1 MSREMKRVLFITH
14 AGNPGGAEYKMISL
28 CRAIGKT
35 AEAMLFQHGH
45 LETLLQEE
53 NIGFSVHPMPS
64 RITNFHKENGL
75 VKILKMIPPTLSMA
89 GKVSKESSHYDV
101 IVCMSQK
108 SFIISSLAKPL
119 MKKPIVWFMN
129 DLLSP
134 DHFNKVLILLLV
146 VLSRMTANHIV
157 LNSQASYD
165 AWITS
170 GGRRKNVS
178 IIYSGID
185 SRKIDNDLRD
195 KEEINKHKKT
205 FSPDGKPLVG
215 IFGRIT
221 SWKGQDIFLQAVA
234 KVEGVN
240 AIIVGDCFFGEDKYC
255 DSLKETAKR
264 LGIENRV
271 TFTGHRD
278 DIEKLMAAC
287 DIAVHCST
295 APEPFGRVIVEAMM
309 CGTPVIAS
317 NAGGAREIVIDGETG
332 QLTPPGDAQA
342 LAEAMQKYLDQPEWA
357 AEMAKNA
364 KARAKELFSEDAL
377 VEKSMKIIEDL

>member
-1 MSREMKRVLFITH
+1 MTTMKKVLFITH

-75 VKILKMIPPTLSMA
+75 VKILKMVPPTLSMA
-89 GKVSKESSHYDV
+89 GEVAREARHYDIV
-101 IVCMSQK
+101 VCMSQK
-108 SFIISSLAKPL
+108 SFIIASLAKPL

-134 DHFNKVLILLLV
+134 EHFNKILILLLV
-146 VLSRMTANHIV
+146 VLSRITASHIV

-165 AWITS
+165 AWIKS
-170 GGRRKNVS
+170 GGRRKNVN

-185 SRKIDNDLRD
+185 GGKIDSDLRD
-195 KEEINKHKKT
+195 KEEINRHKKA

-221 SWKGQDIFLQAVA
+221 SWKGQDVFLEAVA
-234 KVEGVN
+234 KVAGIN
-240 AIIVGDCFFGEDKYC
+240 AMIVGDCFFGEDKYLE
-255 DSLKETAKR
+255 SLKDAVKS
-264 LGIENRV
+264 LGIESRV

-287 DIAVHCST
+287 DIAAHCST

-309 CGTPVIAS
+309 CGTPVIAA

-332 QLTPPGDAQA
+332 QLTPPGEVQA
-342 LAEAMQKYLDQPEWA
+342 LAEAMQKYLDRPEWA
-357 AEMAKNA
+357 AQMAKKA

-377 VEKSMKIIEDL
+377 IEKSMKIIDNL